1 MHVSETCYIESFTE
15 VKEFLHSIRKV
26 GATNSNE
33 GSYCQSPSLF
43 RAMLRIYERD
53 FTGNEGI
60 MATYHALFIHITKEG
75 RDEMKQVQT
84 KGIGKTCIRRS
95 GREDD
100 YKRRCNS
107 DIRS

>member
-1 MHVSETCYIESFTE
+1 
-15 VKEFLHSIRKV
+15 
-26 GATNSNE
+26 
-33 GSYCQSPSLF
+33 
-43 RAMLRIYERD
+43 
-53 FTGNEGI
+53 